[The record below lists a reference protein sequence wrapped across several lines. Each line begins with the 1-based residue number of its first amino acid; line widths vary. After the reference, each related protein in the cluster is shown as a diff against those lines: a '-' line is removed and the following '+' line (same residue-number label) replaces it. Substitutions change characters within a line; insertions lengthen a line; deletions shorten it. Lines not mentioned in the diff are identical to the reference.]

1 MPLNTFCF
9 RVLNWSS
16 FNMPCKYKAL
26 GRIAKK
32 YSCKLTT
39 QQSKVIQKII
49 DRHDRD
55 CKGCHISDVHA
66 NILIKA
72 VPEYKEYKSLL
83 QYGRQ
88 QNTKDE
94 DSSQPV
100 STTSGSGAICVAIKE
115 ESMSSDDDCDDQGER
130 ATVQRSDNDSINPKS

>member
-32 YSCKLTT
+32 YSSKLTA

-55 CKGCHISDVHA
+55 CTGCHISDIHA

-88 QNTKDE
+88 NTKDE
-94 DSSQPV
+94 DLPQPD
-100 STTSGSGAICVAIKE
+100 STTNGSGAICVAIKE
-115 ESMSSDDDCDDQGER
+115 ESMSGDDDSSNQGEGPS
-130 ATVQRSDNDSINPKS
+130 VQQDNQDSSNSKS